1 MNILH
6 FRTLVAVHDYPT
18 FADAAEA
25 LFLTPAAVSQ
35 QMRHLEDTLQVA
47 LFDRKTRP
55 PKLNAHGLR
64 VVAHAR
70 DVLVSFDRLVEIA
83 KSAED
88 IAGVL
93 TIGAATGIT
102 SRLIPVV
109 LRRLRDRYPALQ
121 VRIEEGTT
129 DDLIVRVRRRS
140 LDAAVITE
148 PMSPEPELQTL
159 PITSEA
165 MMVLAP
171 KDSKERNWK
180 TLIASRPFLRLNRH
194 SGLGRIIDME
204 LRNARVP
211 VIEAMELDSSESIVG
226 LVTEGLGVGVVP
238 AGRVTDETR
247 KRLRILPF
255 GTPPVKRNVVLI
267 ERTNNQRSDL
277 AGILYQEL
285 LALTEKPEAGL
296 PRR

>member
-6 FRTLVAVHDYPT
+6 FRTLVAVHDAPT

-47 LFDRKTRP
+47 LFDRATRP
-55 PKLNAHGLR
+55 PRLNAHGLR

-70 DVLVSFDRLVEIA
+70 DVLVSYDRLVEIA
-83 KSAED
+83 GAVDE

-102 SRLIPVV
+102 SRMIPAV
-109 LRRLRDRYPALQ
+109 LRRLRDNYPALQ
-121 VRIEEGTT
+121 IKIEEGVTI
-129 DDLIVRVRRRS
+129 DLISRVRRRS

-148 PMSPEPELQTL
+148 PDIPETDLVTL
-159 PITSEA
+159 PITSEQ

-171 KDSKERNWK
+171 LDSVENDWK
-180 TLIASRPFLRLNRH
+180 SLIASRPFLRLNRS
-194 SGLGRIIDME
+194 SGVGRLIDAE
-204 LRNARVP
+204 IRKARIP
-211 VIEAMELDSSESIVG
+211 VQEAMELDSSESIVD

-238 AGRVTDETR
+238 AGRVTDDVR
-247 KRLRILPF
+247 KSLKVVPF
-255 GTPPVKRNVVLI
+255 GSPPVMRNVVLI

-277 AGILYQEL
+277 ANILYQEL
-285 LALTEKPEAGL
+285 RTLTAEPKKKT
-296 PRR
+296 